1 MSTLTAFI
9 VGIGL
14 FWIVAYIGPALMVST
29 IVAAVFIAVLF
40 FSGTIGGVGLII
52 AAILFAPLALL
63 NVVSIRQKLTA
74 PLFKAFK
81 SVLPEMSSTE
91 REALEAGDVW
101 WEAELFS
108 GRPQWNKLTDFNC
121 TKLTEEELNFLEN
134 EVETLCG
141 MIDDWKILHE
151 DKDLPEEVWKYI
163 RENKFMAMLISK
175 KWGGLG
181 FSAYAQS
188 CVVTKLSTRSVSAA
202 VTVMVPNSL
211 GPGELLMHYGTPEQQ
226 KEYLPGLVDGT
237 HIPCFGLTGPDA
249 GSDAGAIPDTAV
261 VCKGKWKGKQVLGMK
276 LTFAKRYITL
286 APVSTIVGLA
296 VKLYDPDGLLGD
308 SEKTDYG
315 ITCVL
320 LPSDTKGVEIGRR
333 HWPCNTPFMNGPIN
347 GTNVFVPIDWIIG
360 GPEKAGGGWRM
371 LVECLSAG
379 RGVSLPA
386 LSTASAVGGYLTTG
400 AYARIRRQFKLP
412 IGRFEGVQE
421 AMGRIA
427 GLAYKTE
434 ATRTLTA
441 SAVDNCSPSV
451 VTAIAKY
458 HMTEMMRTIGN
469 DTLDIHAGRAVMQ
482 GPRNYAA
489 GAFQAIPIAITVEGA
504 NILTRCLMIFGQGAI
519 RCHPFVFPEME
530 AARKDDLAEFDKLLW
545 GHIGFSLNRGIRAL
559 TLGLTGARLAK
570 SPDNG
575 PLGNYYKQI
584 ERMSAA
590 LAFSSDVTMGVLG
603 GQLKFKERLS
613 ARLGDVLS
621 HLYMASAVLKYAKDN
636 GETAE
641 DVAHARWAL
650 DDSFREI
657 NDSFE
662 LFFDNF
668 PTPFVGGFLKRMCFP
683 LGRSYKHPSD
693 NLSSELSEMM
703 MSDTPLKERFRLTTY
718 IGKDPDDVT
727 GRLALAYYKLMEVE
741 PIYDKFSKAVSKGEA
756 AGFSFAEQ
764 MKDAIAKGILTKA
777 EGKQVTEFEKLR
789 HDAMLTDAFTKDY
802 IKGNYTPEGISAQKI
817 SEDMTADT
825 GLSRD
830 VA

>member
-1 MSTLTAFI
+1 MSALTA
-9 VGIGL
+9 VLIGVAL
-14 FWIVAYIGPALMVST
+14 FWVVAYIGPALIIST
-29 IVAAVFIAVLF
+29 VAAAIYIAALYFTGTIGGTGLIVAAV
-40 FSGTIGGVGLII
+40 
-52 AAILFAPLALL
+52 LFAPLALL
-63 NVVSIRQKLTA
+63 NVVPLRQKLTA
-74 PLFKAFK
+74 PLFKGFK
-81 SVLPEMSSTE
+81 AVLPEMSTTE

-121 TKLTEEELNFLEN
+121 TKLTDEERSFMEN

-151 DKDLPEEVWKYI
+151 DKDLSPEVWQYI
-163 RENKFMAMLISK
+163 RDNKFMAMLISK
-175 KWGGLG
+175 EWGGLG

-188 CVVTKLSTRSVSAA
+188 CVVTKISTRSVSAA

-211 GPGELLMHYGTPEQQ
+211 GPGELLMHYGTEAQQ
-226 KEYLPGLVDGT
+226 KEYLPGLSDGT

-261 VCKGKWKGKQVLGMK
+261 VCKGQWQGKEIVGMK

-296 VKLYDPDGLLGD
+296 VKLYDPEGLLGNAD
-308 SEKTDYG
+308 KSDYG
-315 ITCVL
+315 VTCVL
-320 LPSDTKGVEIGRR
+320 LPSDTEGVEIGRR

-379 RGVSLPA
+379 RGISLPA

-412 IGRFEGVQE
+412 IGKFEGVQE

-545 GHIGFSLNRGIRAL
+545 GHIGFSVNRGVRAL
-559 TLGLTGARLAK
+559 TLGLTGARLAG
-570 SPDNG
+570 SPSSG
-575 PLGNYYKQI
+575 SLKRYYQQV

-590 LAFSSDVTMGVLG
+590 LAFASDVTMGVLG

-621 HLYMASAVLKYAKDN
+621 HLYMASAVLKFAADN

-668 PTPFVGGFLKRMCFP
+668 PVAAVGKFLKFMCFP

-693 NLSSELSEMM
+693 KLSSELSEMM
-703 MSDTPLKERFRLTTY
+703 MGEHQLKERYRMITY
-718 IGKDPDDVT
+718 IGKDPNDVT
-727 GRLALAYYKLMEVE
+727 GRLAFAFYKLMEVE
-741 PIYDKFSKAVSKGEA
+741 PIYNKFAKAVSKGEA
-756 AGFSFAEQ
+756 VGFSFKEQ
-764 MKDAIAKGILTKA
+764 MADATSKGLLTA
-777 EGKQVTEFEKLR
+777 EEAKQVTEFEHLR

-802 IKGNYTPEGISAQKI
+802 IKGNYTDAGISAQKI
-817 SEDMTADT
+817 SVDMSADT

>member
-1 MSTLTAFI
+1 MSTLTVI
-9 VGIGL
+9 ILGIAL
-14 FWIVAYIGPALMVST
+14 FWAIAYIGPALIVST
-29 IVAAVFIAVLF
+29 AVAGGYIIVLLLTG
-40 FSGTIGGVGLII
+40 SIGGAGFII
-52 AAILFAPLALL
+52 ALLLFAPLALL
-63 NVVSIRQKLTA
+63 NVSSLRLKLTA
-74 PLFKAFK
+74 PLFKGFK
-81 SVLPEMSSTE
+81 AVLPEMSSTE

-121 TKLTEEELNFLEN
+121 TKLTDEERSFLDN

-151 DKDLPEEVWKYI
+151 DKDLSPEVWQYI
-163 RENKFMAMLISK
+163 RDNKFMSMLISK
-175 KWGGLG
+175 EWGGLG

-188 CVVTKLSTRSVSAA
+188 CVVTKVSTRSVSAA

-211 GPGELLMHYGTPEQQ
+211 GPGELLMHYGTPEQK
-226 KEYLPGLVDGT
+226 KEYLPGLADGK
-237 HIPCFGLTGPDA
+237 HIPCFGLTGPEA

-261 VCKGKWKGKQVLGMK
+261 VCKGKWKGKKVLGMK

-286 APVSTIVGLA
+286 APVSTLVGLA
-296 VKLYDPDGLLGD
+296 VKLYDPEGLLGD
-308 SEKTDYG
+308 ADKSDYG

-379 RGVSLPA
+379 RGISLPA

-412 IGRFEGVQE
+412 VGRFEGVQE

-519 RCHPFVFPEME
+519 RCHPYVFPEME
-530 AARKDDLAEFDKLLW
+530 AARKDDLVEFDKLLW
-545 GHIGFSLNRGIRAL
+545 GHIGFSVNRGIRAL

-570 SPDNG
+570 SPVSG
-575 PLGNYYKQI
+575 PLADYYKQV
-584 ERMSAA
+584 ERMSSA
-590 LAFSSDVTMGVLG
+590 LAFASDVTMGVLG

-621 HLYMASAVLKYAKDN
+621 HLYMASAVLKYASDN

-641 DVAHARWAL
+641 DLAHARWAL
-650 DDSFREI
+650 DDSFKQI

-668 PTPFVGGFLKRMCFP
+668 PTPFVGRFLKFMCFP
-683 LGRSYKHPSD
+683 LGRSYKTPSD

-703 MSDTPLKERFRLTTY
+703 MGENQLKERFRLTTY
-718 IGKDPDDVT
+718 IGKDPNDVT
-727 GRLALAYYKLMEVE
+727 GRLAFAYYKLMEME
-741 PIYDKFSKAVSKGEA
+741 PLYDKFAKAVSKGEA
-756 AGFSFAEQ
+756 VGFSFAEQ
-764 MKDAIAKGILTKA
+764 MADATAKGLLTDDEA
-777 EGKQVTEFEKLR
+777 KQVTEYEHLR
-789 HDAMLTDAFTKDY
+789 HEAMLTDAFTKDY

-825 GLSRD
+825 GLARD
-830 VA
+830 SA